1 MMMRGNWEVG
11 TGQRRWLSDTL
22 CEISGLLHDEAAAGQ
37 TPIIYIR
44 NCLSLFSISGS
55 CRQLVSDPNPNQVSN
70 EVISMCPMLIVINHW
85 RRRRGESEKSVF
97 VCWLRLCYMTKCKR
111 ICRSCRLSNSQMFS
125 KTTRQSKPHKRSIN
139 VQLILI
145 WCSPGLD
152 CVCVPIRLFT
162 KQNPSHICV
171 L

>member
-1 MMMRGNWEVG
+1 MMMRRGKWG
-11 TGQRRWLSDTL
+11 RRWLSDTL

-70 EVISMCPMLIVINHW
+70 QVISMCPMLIVINHW
-85 RRRRGESEKSVF
+85 WRRRGESEKSVF

-152 CVCVPIRLFT
+152 WVCVC
-162 KQNPSHICV
+162 Q
-171 L
+171 

>member
-1 MMMRGNWEVG
+1 MMMMRGEVG

-55 CRQLVSDPNPNQVSN
+55 CRQLVSDPNPNREQPW
-70 EVISMCPMLIVINHW
+70 VISMCPMLIVINHW
-85 RRRRGESEKSVF
+85 RRRGESEKSVF

-145 WCSPGLD
+145 WCSPGL